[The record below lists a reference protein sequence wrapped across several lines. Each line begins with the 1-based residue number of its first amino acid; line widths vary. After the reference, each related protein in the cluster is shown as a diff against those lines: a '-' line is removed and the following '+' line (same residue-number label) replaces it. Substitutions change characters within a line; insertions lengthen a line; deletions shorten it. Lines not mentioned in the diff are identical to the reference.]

1 MATCLYYA
9 IGNAAGERTRTSAP
23 SHAAVDVPVF
33 AYDVPVRTHFKL
45 PTDLLVELGRDGVI
59 AGVKD
64 SSGDDVSFRQLLLAA
79 KDIPNFDIFTGHEV
93 VVDGALLGGAQGVV
107 PGLGNVDPAGYRR
120 LYDAAV
126 AGDWA
131 GAAAEQDR
139 LADVFEI
146 VYTPKAG
153 RVSGNAAGL
162 GAFKTALQL
171 MGVIKTNVM
180 SAPMLSLDEDE
191 TEAVKVILER
201 NGLDLVSRG
210 WAVALG
216 MLLLPVAALVP
227 RALTQPT
234 QKNHV
239 QRCQLRHLGARP
251 GSCVGAHRR
260 PESSAGRP
268 ATGRRRREVSKRRQ
282 GRGRH
287 RPGHKETDRTKMQYA
302 IGVDLGG
309 TKTAAG
315 VVSADGRCCFRR
327 PFRR

>member
-1 MATCLYYA
+1 MSTQFQGVIPPVVTPRHADGSIDTASLKNVTKHLLDGGVSGLFVLGSSGEVTHMTNTERDLVVQTVAGVNAGQVPVIVGAVEQTTNRVIEEAKRVIALGADSIVATSLYYA
-9 IGNAAGERTRTSAP
+9 ISNAQENNTHFRSIA
-23 SHAAVDVPVF
+23 AAVDVPVF

-64 SSGDDVSFRQLLLAA
+64 SSGDDVSFRQLLIAA

-131 GAAAEQDR
+131 KAAAEQDR

-153 RVSGNAAGL
+153 RMSGNAAGL

-191 TEAVKVILER
+191 TAAVKVILER
-201 NGLDLVSRG
+201 NGL
-210 WAVALG
+210 
-216 MLLLPVAALVP
+216 
-227 RALTQPT
+227 
-234 QKNHV
+234 
-239 QRCQLRHLGARP
+239 
-251 GSCVGAHRR
+251 
-260 PESSAGRP
+260 
-268 ATGRRRREVSKRRQ
+268 
-282 GRGRH
+282 
-287 RPGHKETDRTKMQYA
+287 
-302 IGVDLGG
+302 I
-309 TKTAAG
+309 
-315 VVSADGRCCFRR
+315 
-327 PFRR
+327 

>member
-1 MATCLYYA
+1 VDGAIDVPSLENVTRHLLDGGVSGLFVLGSSGEVTHMTNTERDLVVQTVAGVNAGQVPVIVGAVEQTTNRVIEEAKRVIALGADSIVATSLYYA
-9 IGNAAGERTRTSAP
+9 ISNAQENNTHFRSIA
-23 SHAAVDVPVF
+23 AAVDVPVF

-180 SAPMLSLDEDE
+180 SAPMLALDEDE
-191 TEAVKVILER
+191 TKAIRVILER
-201 NGLDLVSRG
+201 NGLV
-210 WAVALG
+210 
-216 MLLLPVAALVP
+216 
-227 RALTQPT
+227 
-234 QKNHV
+234 
-239 QRCQLRHLGARP
+239 
-251 GSCVGAHRR
+251 
-260 PESSAGRP
+260 
-268 ATGRRRREVSKRRQ
+268 
-282 GRGRH
+282 
-287 RPGHKETDRTKMQYA
+287 
-302 IGVDLGG
+302 
-309 TKTAAG
+309 
-315 VVSADGRCCFRR
+315 
-327 PFRR
+327 

>member
-1 MATCLYYA
+1 MENSVTTVASRFQGVIPPVVTPRTAEGAIDVASLENVTKHLLDGGVSGLFVLGSSGEVTHMTNSERDLVVQTVAGVNAGQVPVIVGAVEQTTNRVIEEAKRVIALGADSIVATSLYYA
-9 IGNAAGERTRTSAP
+9 ISNAQENNTHFRSIA
-23 SHAAVDVPVF
+23 AAVDVPVF

-120 LYDAAV
+120 LFDAAQ

-131 GAAAEQDR
+131 QAAAEQDR

-153 RVSGNAAGL
+153 RMSGNAAGL

-171 MGVIKTNVM
+171 MGIIKTNVM
-180 SAPMLSLDEDE
+180 SAPMLSLDEAE
-191 TEAVKVILER
+191 TKAIRVILER
-201 NGLDLVSRG
+201 NGLV
-210 WAVALG
+210 
-216 MLLLPVAALVP
+216 
-227 RALTQPT
+227 
-234 QKNHV
+234 
-239 QRCQLRHLGARP
+239 
-251 GSCVGAHRR
+251 
-260 PESSAGRP
+260 
-268 ATGRRRREVSKRRQ
+268 
-282 GRGRH
+282 
-287 RPGHKETDRTKMQYA
+287 
-302 IGVDLGG
+302 
-309 TKTAAG
+309 
-315 VVSADGRCCFRR
+315 
-327 PFRR
+327 

>member
-1 MATCLYYA
+1 VDGAIDVPSLENVTRHLLDGGVSGLFVLGSSGEVTHMTNTERDLVVQTVAGVNAGQVPVIVGAVEQTTNRVIEEAKRVIALGADSIVATSLYYA
-9 IGNAAGERTRTSAP
+9 ISNAQENNTHFRSIA
-23 SHAAVDVPVF
+23 AAVDVPVF

-64 SSGDDVSFRQLLLAA
+64 SSGDDVSFRQLLIAA

-131 GAAAEQDR
+131 KAAAEQDR

-153 RVSGNAAGL
+153 RMSGNAAGL

-191 TEAVKVILER
+191 TAAVKVILER
-201 NGLDLVSRG
+201 NGL
-210 WAVALG
+210 
-216 MLLLPVAALVP
+216 
-227 RALTQPT
+227 
-234 QKNHV
+234 
-239 QRCQLRHLGARP
+239 
-251 GSCVGAHRR
+251 
-260 PESSAGRP
+260 
-268 ATGRRRREVSKRRQ
+268 
-282 GRGRH
+282 
-287 RPGHKETDRTKMQYA
+287 
-302 IGVDLGG
+302 I
-309 TKTAAG
+309 
-315 VVSADGRCCFRR
+315 
-327 PFRR
+327 

>member
-1 MATCLYYA
+1 VDGAIDVPSLENVTRHLLDGGVSGLFVLGSSGEVTHMTNTERDLVVQTVAGVNAGQVPVIVGAVEQTTNRVIEEAKRVIALGADSIVATSLYYA
-9 IGNAAGERTRTSAP
+9 ISNAQENNTHFRSIA
-23 SHAAVDVPVF
+23 AAVDVPVF

-64 SSGDDVSFRQLLLAA
+64 SSGDDVSFRQLLIAA
-79 KDIPNFDIFTGHEV
+79 KDIPKFDIFTGHEV

-131 GAAAEQDR
+131 KAAAEQDR

-153 RVSGNAAGL
+153 RMSGNAAGL

-191 TEAVKVILER
+191 TAAVKVILER
-201 NGLDLVSRG
+201 NGLV
-210 WAVALG
+210 
-216 MLLLPVAALVP
+216 
-227 RALTQPT
+227 
-234 QKNHV
+234 
-239 QRCQLRHLGARP
+239 
-251 GSCVGAHRR
+251 
-260 PESSAGRP
+260 
-268 ATGRRRREVSKRRQ
+268 
-282 GRGRH
+282 
-287 RPGHKETDRTKMQYA
+287 
-302 IGVDLGG
+302 
-309 TKTAAG
+309 
-315 VVSADGRCCFRR
+315 
-327 PFRR
+327 

>member
-1 MATCLYYA
+1 VTTVASRFQGVIPPVVTPRTAEGAIDVPSLENVTKHLLDGGVSGLFVLGSSGEVTHMTNTERDLVVQTVAGVNAGQVPVIVGAVEQTTNRVIEEAKRVIALGADSIVATSLYYA
-9 IGNAAGERTRTSAP
+9 ISNAQENNTHFRSIA
-23 SHAAVDVPVF
+23 AAVDVPVF

-64 SSGDDVSFRQLLLAA
+64 SSGDDVSFRQLLIAA

-120 LYDAAV
+120 LFDAAQ

-131 GAAAEQDR
+131 QAAAEQDR

-153 RVSGNAAGL
+153 RMSGNAAGL

-171 MGVIKTNVM
+171 MGIIKTNVM

-191 TEAVKVILER
+191 TKAIRVILER
-201 NGLDLVSRG
+201 NGLV
-210 WAVALG
+210 
-216 MLLLPVAALVP
+216 
-227 RALTQPT
+227 
-234 QKNHV
+234 
-239 QRCQLRHLGARP
+239 
-251 GSCVGAHRR
+251 
-260 PESSAGRP
+260 
-268 ATGRRRREVSKRRQ
+268 
-282 GRGRH
+282 
-287 RPGHKETDRTKMQYA
+287 
-302 IGVDLGG
+302 
-309 TKTAAG
+309 
-315 VVSADGRCCFRR
+315 
-327 PFRR
+327 

>member
-1 MATCLYYA
+1 MENTVTTVASRFQGVIPPVVTPRTVDGAIDVPSLENVTKHLLDGGVSGLFVLGSSGEVTHMTNTERDLVVQTVAGVNAGQVPVIVGAVEQTTNRVIEEAKRVIALGADSIVATSLYYA
-9 IGNAAGERTRTSAP
+9 ISNAQENNTHFRSIA
-23 SHAAVDVPVF
+23 AAVDVPVF

-120 LYDAAV
+120 LFDAAQ

-131 GAAAEQDR
+131 QAAAEQDR

-153 RVSGNAAGL
+153 RMSGNAAGL

-171 MGVIKTNVM
+171 MGIIKTNVM

-191 TEAVKVILER
+191 TAAIKVILER
-201 NGLDLVSRG
+201 NGLV
-210 WAVALG
+210 
-216 MLLLPVAALVP
+216 
-227 RALTQPT
+227 
-234 QKNHV
+234 
-239 QRCQLRHLGARP
+239 
-251 GSCVGAHRR
+251 
-260 PESSAGRP
+260 
-268 ATGRRRREVSKRRQ
+268 
-282 GRGRH
+282 
-287 RPGHKETDRTKMQYA
+287 
-302 IGVDLGG
+302 
-309 TKTAAG
+309 
-315 VVSADGRCCFRR
+315 
-327 PFRR
+327 

>member
-1 MATCLYYA
+1 VPVIVGAVEQTTNRVIEEAKRVIALGADSIVATSLYYA
-9 IGNAAGERTRTSAP
+9 ISNADENGRHFRSIA
-23 SHAAVDVPVF
+23 AAVDVPVF

-64 SSGDDVSFRQLLLAA
+64 SSGDDVSFRQLLIAA

-120 LYDAAV
+120 LFDAAQ

-153 RVSGNAAGL
+153 RMSGNAAGL

-171 MGVIKTNVM
+171 MGIIKTNVM

-191 TEAVKVILER
+191 TKAIRAILER
-201 NGLDLVSRG
+201 NGLV
-210 WAVALG
+210 
-216 MLLLPVAALVP
+216 
-227 RALTQPT
+227 
-234 QKNHV
+234 
-239 QRCQLRHLGARP
+239 
-251 GSCVGAHRR
+251 
-260 PESSAGRP
+260 
-268 ATGRRRREVSKRRQ
+268 
-282 GRGRH
+282 
-287 RPGHKETDRTKMQYA
+287 
-302 IGVDLGG
+302 
-309 TKTAAG
+309 
-315 VVSADGRCCFRR
+315 
-327 PFRR
+327 

>member
-1 MATCLYYA
+1 MTTVATRFQGVIPPVVTPRTAEGAIDVPSLENVTKHLLDGGVSGLFVLGSSGEVTHMTNAERDLVVQTVAGVNAGQVPVIVGAVEQTTNRVIEEAQRVIALGADSIVATSLYYA
-9 IGNAAGERTRTSAP
+9 ISNAQENGTHFRSIA
-23 SHAAVDVPVF
+23 AAVDVPVF

-45 PTDLLVELGRDGVI
+45 PTELLVELGREGVI

-131 GAAAEQDR
+131 QAAAEQDR

-153 RVSGNAAGL
+153 RMSGNAAGL

-171 MGVIKTNVM
+171 MGIIKTNVM

-191 TEAVKVILER
+191 TAAVKVILER
-201 NGLDLVSRG
+201 NGL
-210 WAVALG
+210 
-216 MLLLPVAALVP
+216 
-227 RALTQPT
+227 
-234 QKNHV
+234 
-239 QRCQLRHLGARP
+239 
-251 GSCVGAHRR
+251 
-260 PESSAGRP
+260 
-268 ATGRRRREVSKRRQ
+268 
-282 GRGRH
+282 
-287 RPGHKETDRTKMQYA
+287 
-302 IGVDLGG
+302 I
-309 TKTAAG
+309 
-315 VVSADGRCCFRR
+315 
-327 PFRR
+327 

>member
-1 MATCLYYA
+1 MTTVASRFQGVIPPVVTPRTVDGAIDVPSLENVTKHLLDGGVSGLFVLGSSGEVTHMTNTERDLVVQTVAGVNAGQVPVIVGAVEQTTNRVIEEARRVIALGADSIVATSLYYA
-9 IGNAAGERTRTSAP
+9 ISNAQENGTHFRSIA
-23 SHAAVDVPVF
+23 AAVDVPVF

-45 PTDLLVELGRDGVI
+45 PTDLLVELGREGVI

-107 PGLGNVDPAGYRR
+107 PGLGNVDPAGYKR

-131 GAAAEQDR
+131 KAAAEQDR

-146 VYTPKAG
+146 VYTPKTG
-153 RVSGNAAGL
+153 RMSGNAAGL

-191 TEAVKVILER
+191 TAAVKVILER
-201 NGLDLVSRG
+201 NGL
-210 WAVALG
+210 
-216 MLLLPVAALVP
+216 
-227 RALTQPT
+227 
-234 QKNHV
+234 
-239 QRCQLRHLGARP
+239 
-251 GSCVGAHRR
+251 
-260 PESSAGRP
+260 
-268 ATGRRRREVSKRRQ
+268 
-282 GRGRH
+282 
-287 RPGHKETDRTKMQYA
+287 
-302 IGVDLGG
+302 I
-309 TKTAAG
+309 
-315 VVSADGRCCFRR
+315 
-327 PFRR
+327 

>member
-1 MATCLYYA
+1 MTTVASRFQGVIPPVVTPRTADGAIDVPSLENVTKHLLDGGVSGLFVLGSSGEVTHMTNTERDLVVQTVAGVNAGQVPLIVGAVEQTTNRVIEEAKRVIALGADSIVATSLYYA
-9 IGNAAGERTRTSAP
+9 ISNAQENGTHFRSIA
-23 SHAAVDVPVF
+23 AAVDVPVF

-45 PTDLLVELGRDGVI
+45 PTDLLVELGREGVI

-120 LYDAAV
+120 LFDAAQ

-131 GAAAEQDR
+131 QAAAEQDR

-153 RVSGNAAGL
+153 RMSGNAAGL

-171 MGVIKTNVM
+171 MGIIKTNVM

-191 TEAVKVILER
+191 TKAIRAILER
-201 NGLDLVSRG
+201 NGL
-210 WAVALG
+210 
-216 MLLLPVAALVP
+216 M
-227 RALTQPT
+227 
-234 QKNHV
+234 
-239 QRCQLRHLGARP
+239 
-251 GSCVGAHRR
+251 
-260 PESSAGRP
+260 
-268 ATGRRRREVSKRRQ
+268 
-282 GRGRH
+282 
-287 RPGHKETDRTKMQYA
+287 
-302 IGVDLGG
+302 
-309 TKTAAG
+309 
-315 VVSADGRCCFRR
+315 
-327 PFRR
+327 

>member
-1 MATCLYYA
+1 MTTVASRFQGVIPPVVTPRTAEGAIDVASLESVTKHLLDGGVSGLFVLGSSGEVTHMTNSERDLVVQTVAGVNAGQVPVIVGAVEQTTNRVIEEAKRVIALGADSIVATSLYYA
-9 IGNAAGERTRTSAP
+9 ISNAQENNTHFRSIA
-23 SHAAVDVPVF
+23 AAVDVPVF

-120 LYDAAV
+120 LFDAAQ

-131 GAAAEQDR
+131 QAAAEQDR

-153 RVSGNAAGL
+153 RMSGNAAGL

-171 MGVIKTNVM
+171 MGIIKTNVM
-180 SAPMLSLDEDE
+180 SVPMLSLDEAE
-191 TEAVKVILER
+191 TTAIRVILER
-201 NGLDLVSRG
+201 NGLV
-210 WAVALG
+210 
-216 MLLLPVAALVP
+216 
-227 RALTQPT
+227 
-234 QKNHV
+234 
-239 QRCQLRHLGARP
+239 
-251 GSCVGAHRR
+251 
-260 PESSAGRP
+260 
-268 ATGRRRREVSKRRQ
+268 
-282 GRGRH
+282 
-287 RPGHKETDRTKMQYA
+287 
-302 IGVDLGG
+302 
-309 TKTAAG
+309 
-315 VVSADGRCCFRR
+315 
-327 PFRR
+327 